1 MNYKEPDI
9 TPTSEGI
16 MACVFAN
23 RLLSSILL
31 AGMPYFAHAQ
41 TPPPII
47 DMHVH
52 AEPVALAGPSV
63 FCAPYEVMPVA
74 NSGAEAPA
82 AVMEWMTKPD
92 CENLVTMP
100 ADDAEQTLQLLAIME
115 RRNVISVVG
124 GDAGLIAEWTA
135 RAPGRWL
142 KGIPSSMDVRKPEV
156 IAELRRRHAAGELD
170 VIAEVATQYEGVAP
184 DDPSL
189 EPLWALA
196 EELDVPVG
204 IHVGTGPPGAPYFA
218 FPQYR
223 GRLHSPLAMEEVV
236 MRHPKLRVWLMHAGW
251 PMLDD
256 LLVTLYTHPQIHV
269 DIGAIAVGFPK
280 PSFYRY
286 LQAIVDAGFIDRVMF
301 GSDMFFAPE
310 MQERAIQVVEE
321 APFLDEAHK
330 RAIFYDNAARFLR
343 FDEDRIQ
350 SHHQGQK

>member
-1 MNYKEPDI
+1 M
-9 TPTSEGI
+9 
-16 MACVFAN
+16 
-23 RLLSSILL
+23 
-31 AGMPYFAHAQ
+31 
-41 TPPPII
+41 
-47 DMHVH
+47 
-52 AEPVALAGPSV
+52 
-63 FCAPYEVMPVA
+63 A

-82 AVMEWMTKPD
+82 AVMKWMTKPD
-92 CENLVTMP
+92 CENLVTLP
-100 ADDAEQTLQLLAIME
+100 ADDAEQTRQLLAIME

-124 GDAGLIAEWTA
+124 GDAGLIADWTA
-135 RAPGRWL
+135 RTPGRWL

-156 IAELRRRHAAGELD
+156 LEELRRRHAAGELD

-256 LLVTLYTHPQIHV
+256 LLATLYTHPQIHV

-286 LQAIVDAGFIDRVMF
+286 LQAITDAGFLDRVMF

-310 MQERAIQVVEE
+310 MQERAIRVIEE
-321 APFLDEAHK
+321 APFLDEAQK

-343 FDEDRIQ
+343 FNEDRIR